1 MANFWRRCVVMYSLR
16 TVSVFI
22 LVGLLGLGT
31 LLFGV
36 YHFWSE
42 DVKNS
47 LNQIDLDFKVLSPD
61 YVDFGV
67 IVGQAE
73 KQCVYNIVNSGNQP
87 VSIVGDISV
96 DGDGV
101 SARLDRQKAVIPVG
115 ENVSFTL
122 FVTVNSAGSVDV
134 VFRNDFDVAWVGFV
148 VWDFENI
155 NSAFRVEGDLH
166 PVFANVTE
174 AMVEKISYAVFNDGN
189 VPVSVAA
196 SCTFSDD
203 GVLSVSWDRTSAV
216 VGVGGHEVFELTLF
230 LVGDCTDCQVF
241 FVEASG

>member
-1 MANFWRRCVVMYSLR
+1 MYSLR

-22 LVGLLGLGT
+22 LVGLLALGT

-36 YHFWSE
+36 YHFWSV

-67 IVGQAE
+67 IVDQAE
-73 KQCVYNIVNSGNQP
+73 KQCVYNIVNCGNQP
-87 VSIVGDISV
+87 VYIVGDIRV

-115 ENVSFTL
+115 ENVSFSL

-134 VFRNDFDVAWVGFV
+134 VFVNDFDVEWVGFV
-148 VWDFENI
+148 VWTYENI
-155 NSAFRVEGDLH
+155 YSAFRVEGDLH
-166 PVFANVTE
+166 PVFANVT
-174 AMVEKISYAVFNDGN
+174 AAVVEKISYAVFNTGN

-203 GVLSVSWDRTSAV
+203 DDVLSVSWDRTSAV

-230 LVGDCTDCQVF
+230 LVGDCTDCHVS
-241 FVEASG
+241 FVESSG